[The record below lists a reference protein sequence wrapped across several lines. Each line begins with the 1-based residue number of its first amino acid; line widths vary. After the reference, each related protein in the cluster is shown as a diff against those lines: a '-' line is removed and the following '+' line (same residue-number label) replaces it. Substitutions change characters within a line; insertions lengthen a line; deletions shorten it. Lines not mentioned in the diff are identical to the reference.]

1 MLVSA
6 PVWESIPPEDQE
18 IFIEC
23 GREMDEYGFAMS
35 MNHVEEEIERAA
47 IEAPDFQITNDLTPE
62 EKATFVDKVKP
73 LWDNYKDDCG
83 EEFFDFAYAIC
94 EKYNAKYR

>member
-62 EKATFVDKVKP
+62 ENKRLANENAGAVSAKAVES
-73 LWDNYKDDCG
+73 DN
-83 EEFFDFAYAIC
+83 EEG
-94 EKYNAKYR
+94 R